1 MSQPVVDSH
10 RNSLEDRDPLVP
22 SDHSDFRNDSS
33 VGFHSNGIPAL
44 RRTRE
49 SFNEPQE
56 WLTAAEAA
64 QYLKVQKRTLLFW
77 VRLGKVKAYS
87 LSGTQRR
94 IWRFL
99 RSDLDDTIV
108 RHSQRAA
115 KERSNAA

>member
-1 MSQPVVDSH
+1 MVDPCG
-10 RNSLEDRDPLVP
+10 NNLEDRESVVP
-22 SDHSDFRNDSS
+22 AERSDFSNDSS

-44 RRTRE
+44 RRTPE
-49 SFNEPQE
+49 SFNEPQQ

-64 QYLKVQKRTLLFW
+64 QYLKVKKRTLLSW

-87 LSGTQRR
+87 LSGTERR

-99 RSDLDDTIV
+99 RPDLDDTIV

>member
-1 MSQPVVDSH
+1 MSQPVVDPR
-10 RNSLEDRDPLVP
+10 RNNLQDLESVVTA
-22 SDHSDFRNDSS
+22 DHSNLRNDSS
-33 VGFHSNGIPAL
+33 VGFHSNGIAAL
-44 RRTRE
+44 RRTPE
-49 SFNEPQE
+49 SFNEPQQ

-64 QYLKVQKRTLLFW
+64 QYLKVKKRTLLFW

-87 LSGTQRR
+87 LSGTERR

-99 RSDLDDTIV
+99 RPDLDDTIV